1 MDFNRRVYEVC
12 RYVPKGKVA
21 TYGQIALLCG
31 KPKNARQAG
40 YALGHMPSGE
50 EVPAHRVVNAK
61 GHLSGAAAFAV
72 PGQQRRL
79 LESEGVIVDLE
90 ENVDLGRFG
99 WHNTMEDALRLL
111 ELFEAMGI

>member
-1 MDFNRRVYEVC
+1 
-12 RYVPKGKVA
+12 
-21 TYGQIALLCG
+21 
-31 KPKNARQAG
+31 
-40 YALGHMPSGE
+40 MPSGE
-50 EVPAHRVVNAK
+50 EAPAYRVVNAK

-72 PGQQRRL
+72 SGLQRRL
-79 LESEGVIVDLE
+79 LESEGVIVDSE